1 MAELVPAYPS
11 DHALDSS
18 TFALI
23 VPEREGGGGWSH
35 EVCLAGICHDCAS

>member
-23 VPEREGGGGWSH
+23 VPEREGGGG
-35 EVCLAGICHDCAS
+35 